1 MKRAGAVEIVDI
13 DNTTHPATRRNA
25 QITTRQG
32 TLTGPGY
39 LE

>member
-1 MKRAGAVEIVDI
+1 MKRAGAVKIVDI
-13 DNTTHPATRRNA
+13 DYTTHPATRRNVQSTA
-25 QITTRQG
+25 RQG